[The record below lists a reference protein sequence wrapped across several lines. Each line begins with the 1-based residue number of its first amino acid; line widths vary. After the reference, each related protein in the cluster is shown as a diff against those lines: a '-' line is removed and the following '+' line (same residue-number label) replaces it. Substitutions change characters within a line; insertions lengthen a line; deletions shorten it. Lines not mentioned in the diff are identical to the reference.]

1 MDMKFSKDNA
11 KSQFESSSDN
21 ISQQDIEHAARSGR
35 DKMHKLESKSPG
47 ALKKI
52 WGDIKLMMALIADY
66 STGKYTDIPWRVI
79 SAITAA
85 MLYFISPIDL
95 IPDFFFGIG
104 YLDDAFVI
112 KLALDF
118 AADDLQRYAS
128 WKERRVTHHSYS
140 S

>member
-1 MDMKFSKDNA
+1 MDIKFSKDKA
-11 KSQFESSSDN
+11 KSRFESNSDN
-21 ISQQDIEHAARSGR
+21 ISQQDIEHAAKRGR
-35 DKMHKLESKSPG
+35 DKMHELESKSPG

-52 WGDIKLMMALIADY
+52 WGDIKLMMSLIADY
-66 STGKYTDIPWRVI
+66 STGRYTDIPWRVI

-95 IPDFFFGIG
+95 IPDFIFGVG

-118 AADDLQRYAS
+118 VSDDLKRYAS
-128 WKERRVTHHSYS
+128 WKERRVIRHSYLS
-140 S
+140 